1 MQPTDTR
8 NVTDMFS
15 CALEA
20 YLLTYLLILLCRAAD
35 TVLNETSDYVNR
47 RYQGLQENEKMEK
60 LFNVTSSVVF
70 LIRDQIVFA
79 CFTLIG
85 VQCTA
90 TSMSVCLS
98 VRSRKRG
105 VSKTRSSAMAEG
117 LRDALVSI
125 D

>member
-90 TSMSVCLS
+90 
-98 VRSRKRG
+98 
-105 VSKTRSSAMAEG
+105 VSYTHLTLPTI
-117 LRDALVSI
+117 LRV
-125 D
+125 